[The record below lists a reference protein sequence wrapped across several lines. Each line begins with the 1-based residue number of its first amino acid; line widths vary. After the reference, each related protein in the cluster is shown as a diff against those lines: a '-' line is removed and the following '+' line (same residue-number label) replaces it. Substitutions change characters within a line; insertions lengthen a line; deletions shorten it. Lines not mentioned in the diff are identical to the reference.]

1 MEPTKSPFADTRP
14 TFTPTAAPFGT
25 TGAPFNNGSGPYPSG
40 NHRPSNNDFTFQELI
55 DLVSHALL
63 VIRSKWYWGV
73 LGAILL
79 AGPVGY
85 VLFNKPVEYSAQTAL
100 LAQSTLDKVIGTQTD
115 TGGNSETSR
124 ENNLRNHL
132 SMMTSRKFRTRL
144 VSSFSSEEK
153 ALIAAPYLQ
162 PNTVA
167 DVDFFQDFFEGKI
180 AVERERGREYYTIT
194 VSHQVPAV
202 AIMVADRVASEY
214 LNYVQL
220 AFKDANIEGYSML
233 EKQAQLLRKDIADV
247 ESARLDFRKK
257 NGIISRADN
266 QGILSERLKRLDA
279 SLTDFRV
286 KRRGLE
292 TLTKQAQ
299 IDRAKSKYPWD
310 NAYLASFAN
319 NEALRQML
327 DQQLAQRSVL
337 ASRYGPNH
345 PKMKD
350 IDSQIDG
357 IQNSIL
363 RNFDVAVRD
372 LEAQLDV
379 ARQNET
385 LVKKEFDDAFE
396 SSIEIEKLASNYEI
410 LSTGVDSKQI
420 SLNELEKKIG
430 EASISSKLP
439 VDFMQIVDPAFL
451 IKPRLPKKLLYGV
464 VVAFLA
470 LGMFVTTPLVARALD
485 ERVSGTSDVEKVLGL
500 GLLGG
505 IHTLKIRAED
515 RAHVVRNKIDLV
527 IAESFVGI
535 VGQLELGASQRY
547 PKVVVV
553 TSTMPGEGKSLV
565 ASNLASTFR
574 QLGKRTIIVDLDLRR
589 PTQHALHGVSGE
601 KGFLAW
607 ARADFPSENLLE
619 PTGPLGVKK
628 LVDGTELICAGGNE
642 PQPSRFLISEAMER
656 LMGNLKGTYDV
667 VILDTPPAGVFQDA
681 VMLARYST
689 ASVLVARESTAPV
702 IQVKQVIEAFAKAG
716 HTFQGVVLNG
726 YSPRNANKK
735 LAYGYKGAA
744 QGYTY
749 GNAESG
755 KQKTAAGKPRAETVE
770 GTKPAVAKA

>member
-1 MEPTKSPFADTRP
+1 
-14 TFTPTAAPFGT
+14 
-25 TGAPFNNGSGPYPSG
+25 
-40 NHRPSNNDFTFQELI
+40 
-55 DLVSHALL
+55 
-63 VIRSKWYWGV
+63 
-73 LGAILL
+73 
-79 AGPVGY
+79 
-85 VLFNKPVEYSAQTAL
+85 
-100 LAQSTLDKVIGTQTD
+100 
-115 TGGNSETSR
+115 
-124 ENNLRNHL
+124 
-132 SMMTSRKFRTRL
+132 
-144 VSSFSSEEK
+144 
-153 ALIAAPYLQ
+153 
-162 PNTVA
+162 
-167 DVDFFQDFFEGKI
+167 
-180 AVERERGREYYTIT
+180 
-194 VSHQVPAV
+194 
-202 AIMVADRVASEY
+202 
-214 LNYVQL
+214 
-220 AFKDANIEGYSML
+220 ML
-233 EKQAQLLRKDIADV
+233 EKQAQVIRTDIADV

-257 NGIISRADN
+257 NGIISRSDN
-266 QGILSERLKRLDA
+266 QGILTERLKRLD
-279 SLTDFRV
+279 SGLTEIRI

-299 IDRAKSKYPWD
+299 TDRLKSKFPWD
-310 NAYLASFAN
+310 NAYLAGFAN
-319 NEALRQML
+319 NETLRQSL
-327 DQQLAQRSVL
+327 DQQVAQRGVL
-337 ASRYGPNH
+337 ASHYGANH
-345 PKMKD
+345 PKMRD
-350 IDSQIDG
+350 INSQIDG
-357 IQNSIL
+357 IENSL
-363 RNFDVAVRD
+363 QRNFDVAVRD

-410 LSTGVDSKQI
+410 LSAGVDSKKL
-420 SLNELEKKIG
+420 SLNELEKKIS

-439 VDFMQIVDPAFL
+439 VDFMQIVDPAYL
-451 IKPRLPKKLLYGV
+451 VKPRLPKKVLYGV
-464 VVAFLA
+464 VVAILA

-485 ERVSGTSDVEKVLGL
+485 ERVSGTSDVEKVLDL

-505 IHTLKIRAED
+505 IHTLKIRPED

-619 PTGPLGVKK
+619 STGPLGVKK
-628 LVDGTELICAGGNE
+628 LVDGTDLICAGGNE

-681 VMLARYST
+681 LMLARYST
-689 ASVLVARESTAPV
+689 ARVLVARESTAPV
-702 IQVKQVIEAFAKAG
+702 IQVKQVIEAFAKAN
-716 HTFQGVVLNG
+716 HSFQGVVLNG

-755 KQKTAAGKPRAETVE
+755 KQKAVGGKPRMETVE
-770 GTKPAVAKA
+770 GNKPAVAKA